1 MKMDKEET
9 EYMLRWSEHNPQV
22 MAIFHQVGNIS
33 KQRKYTLTKT
43 LLSHYLFTLDVGGG
57 PAD

>member
-1 MKMDKEET
+1 MDKEDT

-33 KQRKYTLTKT
+33 KQRKYFDHHKT
-43 LLSHYLFTLDVGGG
+43 FHY
-57 PAD
+57 P

>member
-1 MKMDKEET
+1 MDKEET

-33 KQRKYTLTKT
+33 KQRKYTLILATRQYYHP
-43 LLSHYLFTLDVGGG
+43 SFLDVGGG
-57 PAD
+57 PTD